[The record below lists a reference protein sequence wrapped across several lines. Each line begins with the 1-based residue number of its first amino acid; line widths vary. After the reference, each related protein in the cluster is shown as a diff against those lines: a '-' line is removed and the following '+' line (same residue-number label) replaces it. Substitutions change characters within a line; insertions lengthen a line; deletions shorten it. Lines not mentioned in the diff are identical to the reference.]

1 MTKAQQV
8 SERHAEEVPAYAAAA
23 NEISVDVAVELKS
36 IIAYKEEQGMLLCLT
51 YPQVKHG
58 GAQWLKAHRQGTNA
72 YQGP

>member
-36 IIAYKEEQGMLLCLT
+36 VIAYKEEQGML
-51 YPQVKHG
+51 VFV
-58 GAQWLKAHRQGTNA
+58 
-72 YQGP
+72 